1 MPHDLKL
8 KKFRLASFNSTCTS
22 TGKKTSVSFE
32 SKKTPE
38 VNLNRKIQHF
48 TVYLREQGGNL
59 LCLAKY
65 PAQLVQTQN
74 QIGLIKSSYVYNF
87 MLMNLKIISVHQQE
101 LSCVYINSK

>member
-8 KKFRLASFNSTCTS
+8 KKLRLAFFNSTCTS
-22 TGKKTSVSFE
+22 TEKKTLVSFE
-32 SKKTPE
+32 SKKKSE

-48 TVYLREQGGNL
+48 SVYPREQGGNL

-74 QIGLIKSSYVYNF
+74 EIGLLTNFYAYNY
-87 MLMNLKIISVHQQE
+87 K
-101 LSCVYINSK
+101 